1 MPEMKGD
8 VMAEQPMAEK
18 TMAEVVMAGMPD
30 WQGVLDCAGLAG
42 LTELNGLAF
51 PADRRDA
58 VLSSLAR
65 VKRRETTA
73 HIDLR

>member
-1 MPEMKGD
+1 MGLS
-8 VMAEQPMAEK
+8 
-18 TMAEVVMAGMPD
+18 D
-30 WQGVLDCAGLAG
+30 WQGVLDCAGLTG